1 MISITIADGDVFV
14 VLWIGEPSLF
24 VLIMVAGLVGEPL
37 EKFGLEGDELVA
49 EEATLLLVFWTV
61 ATSLVTLALM

>member
-1 MISITIADGDVFV
+1 MSIIIADGDVFV
-14 VLWIGEPSLF
+14 ILWIGESLF
-24 VLIMVAGLVGEPL
+24 MLIMVAGLVGETL

-49 EEATLLLVFWTV
+49 GEATLLLVFWTV